1 MRLLRGKTANDIV
14 LALRETR
21 RAVLDST
28 ARVTNSIIPACYK
41 LSHSETSYLSQMK
54 RQGQKNWEKLIWGPI
69 TLWGA
74 YAPRLTSPCV
84 PSIFVPAREKW
95 TGGQSGL
102 GYA

>member
-41 LSHSETSYLSQMK
+41 LSHSETSYLSQTK
-54 RQGQKNWEKLIWGPI
+54 RPGGWYGERERVGEEDPMFDKKNGEDRR
-69 TLWGA
+69 A
-74 YAPRLTSPCV
+74 
-84 PSIFVPAREKW
+84 
-95 TGGQSGL
+95 
-102 GYA
+102 